1 MISRSRLLLPVLLTV
16 LVAPALTARQGGVNK
31 SLFVAVLDES
41 GRPVRQFT
49 ADDVAIREDGQDRA
63 VVAVKPASQ
72 PISVA
77 FLVDT
82 AQGKRVTDHYGTVES
97 YVRDLRTAT
106 SAFAHQLLT
115 LSPDAQVSLMEFGQA
130 AIPNT
135 PFTKDDDVLDK
146 AMDKM
151 VGKPDAQSVLTEAII
166 RSSDELA
173 KRPSPRR
180 VIASFN
186 LEPSEEQSMEQ
197 PKKIL
202 QSLRDSVAQLWA
214 VSLQRGTLK
223 NAKRDIVLESLTKNT
238 GGTRQFI
245 YDQAAIEGAL
255 KKAADGFLYQYEIH
269 FNRPDGKRPTQV
281 QIGTLAQGVTL
292 HASGFAPE

>member
-1 MISRSRLLLPVLLTV
+1 MSMRVVRTVACLTAVLALSSGS
-16 LVAPALTARQGGVNK
+16 ALTAAPPAASDKTIIVGVTDANGK
-31 SLFVAVLDES
+31 PVS
-41 GRPVRQFT
+41 GLT
-49 ADDVAIREDGQDRA
+49 AQHFRMREDGVDREITS
-63 VVAVKPASQ
+63 VKPSDQ
-72 PISVA
+72 PLSIVL
-77 FLVDT
+77 LVDT
-82 AQGKRVTDHYGTVES
+82 TKAAI
-97 YVRDLRTAT
+97 DLTQDMRTAVKSLVHYVHQAQP
-106 SAFAHQLLT
+106 SADIQ
-115 LSPDAQVSLMEFGQA
+115 LMEFGQA

-135 PFTKDDDVLDK
+135 PFTKDDEVLDK

-151 VGKPDAQSVLTEAII
+151 VGKPDASSVLTEAII
-166 RSSDELA
+166 RASDELA

-180 VIASFN
+180 IILSFN

-202 QSLRDSVAQLWA
+202 QSLQNSVAQLWA